1 MMLVIVTFKQAVG
14 GGSNVRRYKDVVSCA
29 MTSAGIIVV
38 VSCHG
43 AETAINHPAEL
54 IEHVQQRWM

>member
-1 MMLVIVTFKQAVG
+1 VTFKQAVG
-14 GGSNVRRYKDVVSCA
+14 GGSNVRRYKDVVSVA
-29 MTSAGIIVV
+29 STAAGIIIV

-54 IEHVQQRWM
+54 ISHVQQNWVS